1 VNLDLFPKESQETEV
16 ESIVVTPSIS
26 SSNESLELFAMVHQ
40 VTPNVFLLVNIWS
53 SFLSF
58 FIFLSVI
65 VMFYH

>member
-1 VNLDLFPKESQETEV
+1 MNLDLFPKESQETEV